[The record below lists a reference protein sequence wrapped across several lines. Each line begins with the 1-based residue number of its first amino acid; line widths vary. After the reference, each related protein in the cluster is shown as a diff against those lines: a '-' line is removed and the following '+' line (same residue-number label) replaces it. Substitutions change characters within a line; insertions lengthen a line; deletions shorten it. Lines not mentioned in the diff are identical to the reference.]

1 MKSMPKEDLELAKS
15 HLFDEGSSLV
25 IVKKGKVIF
34 ETKKQGITG
43 FLEAIETFEEN
54 LVSSSI
60 ADKIVGVAAAMLCVY
75 SGISSV
81 FAITISESGMKLLK
95 ENNIQYEFSKK
106 VKKILNRNKTNVCP
120 FEKLAMNSINPEN
133 AYKNLK
139 SFANQISKKSKV
151 SEC

>member
-1 MKSMPKEDLELAKS
+1 MSKEDLELAKS
-15 HLFDEGSSLV
+15 HLFDEGFSLV

-34 ETKKQGITG
+34 ETKKPGITG

-95 ENNIQYEFSKK
+95 ENNIHYEFSKK
-106 VKKILNRNKTNVCP
+106 VNKILNRTKTNVCP

-133 AYKNLK
+133 AYKKLK
-139 SFANQISKKSKV
+139 SFANQIAKKSKV